1 MYQFGMHPTHD
12 KSTQQFSKNK
22 LIFDWARVPPR
33 LSGQFWH
40 PRRWFKSHWSH
51 GFPGWGM
58 EKTPRWGVSLPQDR
72 RRCTGRGLAEE
83 REAVQAEFLMT
94 KLFIIGN
101 QDYICQHRMS
111 TSCSWWHKFD
121 DNFFGKS
128 VANFWNLLF
137 HLQQPSP
144 TSMKPSLLFL
154 VFWVL

>member
-1 MYQFGMHPTHD
+1 MNQFGMHSTHD

-58 EKTPRWGVSLPQDR
+58 EKTPRWGVSLPQDC

-94 KLFIIGN
+94 KLFIIGH

-121 DNFFGKS
+121 DNFL
-128 VANFWNLLF
+128 ANPL
-137 HLQQPSP
+137 P
-144 TSMKPSLLFL
+144 TSEIYFSLLFL